1 MAWCWAR
8 RPPGSAVLPG
18 ALAGQGQEELRGGE
32 ASSGEGAG
40 DRTRHLLG
48 FSSLDHGDRG
58 AAEAASGHA
67 GSMCTGPTGCLDG
80 DIEAA
85 RGRSE
90 EHTSEL
96 QSRGHLVCRLLLEKK
111 QLFTSLC
118 KTVTS
123 HHTLR

>member
-80 DIEAA
+80 DIE
-85 RGRSE
+85 
-90 EHTSEL
+90 L
-96 QSRGHLVCRLLLEKK
+96 VDGHLVVVTQRIVRGVQESSQLSHEIGRASCREREY
-111 QLFTSLC
+111 C
-118 KTVTS
+118 
-123 HHTLR
+123 

>member
-67 GSMCTGPTGCLDG
+67 GSMCTDRKSTRLNSSHVASSYAVFCLHKKSWKSYVP
-80 DIEAA
+80 
-85 RGRSE
+85 RG
-90 EHTSEL
+90 
-96 QSRGHLVCRLLLEKK
+96 
-111 QLFTSLC
+111 
-118 KTVTS
+118 KTET
-123 HHTLR
+123 R

>member
-67 GSMCTGPTGCLDG
+67 GSMCTDPTGCLDG
-80 DIEAA
+80 DME
-85 RGRSE
+85 RSGV
-90 EHTSEL
+90 HTAEL
-96 QSRGHLVCRLLLEKK
+96 QSRCHLVCRLLLVKNK
-111 QLFTSLC
+111 VLLSDLFIVSD
-118 KTVTS
+118 
-123 HHTLR
+123 